1 MLWQKGLL
9 MLGLIGACLLIQ
21 WLWRRRR
28 LKYHLKLLSISNVSV
43 FDIQKAWHT
52 GLAQWRHELQLTA
65 KECRQK
71 PWYIGFSFETLA
83 GLDQYPRVTLESN
96 SRNVN
101 VSLVAIDQT
110 YVLLFEFTSRLVLD
124 RETELYNSYL
134 QVFNKTFNK
143 ALLGQL
149 CFLQA
154 TTLENMQTPLLL
166 DISNNFS
173 QLNDSLVQVTEKNLP
188 ITVLLHRLEDTPNF
202 QDFWVRLAK
211 HVKTEAFGWQASEF
225 NFYEGDEWQDL
236 KETIWQQILLLCE
249 KAFIHQTTIGSI
261 ESYQFLSH
269 IHVQLDQLQQ
279 LLRGKG
285 NQGFALSGIYWLSAL
300 ENTVVS
306 KSSPFSQKVFSQYLP
321 TAKIRADW
329 IPRAAIAAKQY
340 IKTCLASY
348 WLVMMA
354 ALIYVCLSYQTTSM
368 LVLNQLQN
376 FPKRVYFYNEPK
388 VDFNSLLMYQNILMQ
403 LSDDQHNHW
412 LSLLPFRAGID
423 HLQNAYRLSFINYFK
438 RYALTP
444 MDARLQQSVVNN
456 KTLRPL
462 IIMSIMY
469 RLNLINAKLLHLSTN
484 TLQGPS
490 VWLAGEDPT
499 NLFPSLYKTYI
510 GNNDNIHS
518 LQQEKNRLLDL
529 AKLLKLEKENPQ
541 WLLNFIDQKNVDDT
555 IYLGQL
561 WGGSKPNAIA
571 NIKINPSFTLNG
583 SLAVSEFWQN
593 YLQAFSSI
601 ADFSKQQQSFYL
613 WYQSL
618 RYRQWNTFLMS
629 FNQGYLTLNNQ
640 GEWDDTMSKI
650 VTSNRGPYQFIF
662 KLIDHQFTDDI
673 TQQSSIAEP
682 TWLSLGKQF
691 NLVLNY
697 DIHNKKVVGTT
708 EISSSIKSFVEYA
721 KQTKSSMDAKNT
733 LMGVYYNKI
742 DFQQVAANNFY
753 AYAQAIKLLQNTVLQ
768 PEQAYF
774 VSKAIYGGNNA
785 SFNDAMNKEISLE
798 KQFVTLHMQ
807 TNCFWDLIKGP
818 LEFYVRYSN
827 LVSSN
832 YLNDMWQLN
841 VLAKTQN
848 IPDMFL
854 NNLLFGDNGIFWDF
868 YNKNLGD
875 YLIIRNNMVLPKFIL
890 GIPYPFATSFYNL
903 INSAASSVSLAKQQV
918 LYGQYFDKQAANN
931 VPTGTASTATTLP
944 SIEALPPMLN
954 AEATTLPQ
962 QITLNVQCG
971 KDRFELTNYN
981 FPIEKPLTMALNTCQ
996 KTSLNIIFNDFT
1008 LSKSYD
1014 NFLDFLDSIED
1025 NTLPLVA
1032 ADFPNDTSFLKQYHI
1047 TTLTLNY
1054 QLNHFD
1060 GLIQQ
1065 YRDYLN
1071 LQKSLKT
1078 HQKNYGSAED
1088 LPVIIVATEAEGQTS
1103 LREALANSS
1112 TALWSKQ

>member
-1 MLWQKGLL
+1 MLWQKALL
-9 MLGLIGACLLIQ
+9 MVGLIAACLLIQ

-43 FDIQKAWHT
+43 FDIQKAWRT

-65 KECRQK
+65 KDFRQK
-71 PWYIGFSFETLA
+71 PWHIGFSFETLP
-83 GLDQYPRVTLESN
+83 GLNQHPRVTLESN
-96 SRNVN
+96 SHNVN

-110 YVLLFEFTSRLVLD
+110 YVLLFEFTSRLLLE
-124 RETELYNSYL
+124 REIELYNSYL
-134 QVFNKTFNK
+134 QAFNKTFNK
-143 ALLGQL
+143 NLVGQL
-149 CFLQA
+149 CFFQA
-154 TTLENMQTPLLL
+154 TMLENIQAPLLL

-173 QLNDSLVQVTEKNLP
+173 KLNDSLVQVTEKNLP
-188 ITVLLHRLEDTPNF
+188 ITVLLHRIEDTPNF

-211 HVKTEAFGWQASEF
+211 NVKTEAFGWQANEF
-225 NFYEGDEWQDL
+225 NFYEGDEWQDC
-236 KETIWQQILLLCE
+236 KEAIWQQLLLHCE
-249 KAFIHQTTIGSI
+249 KAFIHQTAIGSI

-269 IHVQLDQLQQ
+269 IHAQLDQLQQ
-279 LLRGKG
+279 LFRGEN
-285 NQGFALSGIYWLSAL
+285 NQSFSLSGIYWLSAL
-300 ENTVVS
+300 ENTTAT

-321 TAKIRADW
+321 TAKVRANW
-329 IPRAAIAAKQY
+329 TPRAAIAAKQY
-340 IKTCLASY
+340 IKTCLVSY

-354 ALIYVCLSYQTTSM
+354 ALIYVCLSYQATAG

-388 VDFNSLLMYQNILMQ
+388 MDLNSLLIYQNILVQ
-403 LSDDQHNHW
+403 LNDDQHNHW

-438 RYALTP
+438 RYALIP
-444 MDARLQQSVVNN
+444 MDARLQKSVANN

-469 RLNLINAKLLHLSTN
+469 RLNLINTQLLHLSIH

-490 VWLAGEDPT
+490 VWLADVDPT
-499 NLFPSLYKTYI
+499 NLFPELYKTYI
-510 GNNDNIHS
+510 ENNDNINS
-518 LQQEKNRLLDL
+518 LQQEKNNLLGF
-529 AKLLKLEKENPQ
+529 AKSLKLEQENPQ
-541 WLLNFIDQKNVDDT
+541 WLLYFIDQKNVDDT
-555 IYLGQL
+555 IYLNQI
-561 WGGSKPNAIA
+561 WGGSKQNALA
-571 NIKINPSFTLNG
+571 NIKISPSFTLNG

-593 YLQAFSSI
+593 YSQAFSSI
-601 ADFSKQQQSFYL
+601 ANFSKQQQCFYL
-613 WYQSL
+613 WYQNL
-618 RYRQWNTFLMS
+618 RYRQWSTFLMS

-673 TQQSSIAEP
+673 TQQSSMAEP
-682 TWLSLGKQF
+682 AWLTLGKQF

-697 DIHNKKVVGTT
+697 DIHNKQAVNTT
-708 EISSSIKSFVEYA
+708 QVASSIQSFVDYA

-733 LMGVYYNKI
+733 MMGLYYNKI
-742 DFQQVAANNFY
+742 DFQRVAANNFY
-753 AYAQAIKLLQNTVLQ
+753 AYAQATKLLQNTVLQ
-768 PEQAYF
+768 PAQAYL

-785 SFNDAMNKEISLE
+785 SFNDAMNKELSLE
-798 KQFVTLHMQ
+798 KQFVALHMQ
-807 TNCFWDLIKGP
+807 TNLFWTLIKGP

-827 LVSSN
+827 LVSSS

-848 IPDMFL
+848 IPAMFL
-854 NNLLFGDNGIFWDF
+854 NNLLFGDNGIFWEF

-890 GIPYPFATSFYNL
+890 GIPYPFTTSFYNL
-903 INSAASSVSLAKQQV
+903 INSAASSVSLAKQQT

-931 VPTGTASTATTLP
+931 TGPSTTTSTLP
-944 SIEALPPMLN
+944 RIEALPPMLN
-954 AEATTLPQ
+954 TEATTLPQ

-971 KDRFELTNYN
+971 KDHFELTNYN

-1014 NFLDFLDSIED
+1014 SFLEFLDSIQD

-1047 TTLTLNY
+1047 TALTLNY
-1054 QLNHFD
+1054 QLDNFD

-1071 LQKSLKT
+1071 LQKTLKT
-1078 HQKNYGSAED
+1078 HQKDYGSAED
-1088 LPVIIVATEAEGQTS
+1088 LPAIIVATEAEGQAS
-1103 LREALANSS
+1103 FREALDNSS
-1112 TALWSKQ
+1112 TALWSKK